1 LDVNNGE
8 NPKRNHSQVMEETKE
23 HSKLIVQGWK

>member
-1 LDVNNGE
+1 
-8 NPKRNHSQVMEETKE
+8 MEETKE